1 MLFAIS
7 NERSWSLL
15 SSGGLLKL
23 GIHKSAWVSLC
34 FTLPGTDLD
43 ILDILD
49 DFGVHQS
56 VQVKHPWC
64 LARLAGLAG
73 ALRSLRD
80 EDSKPKFGNLQ
91 PFLATVP
98 ATRLRQSGEKSG
110 GRCSVGKC
118 RRLKMDL
125 SEILS
130 QMLHGAGIFTI
141 ICPNKITQM

>member
-34 FTLPGTDLD
+34 FTMLGTDLD

-64 LARLAGLAG
+64 LATSLASRGPLGPWGMRIQSPSSGTCSPSSPRSPQLGFVRVVRKVVGDVQWENVAG
-73 ALRSLRD
+73 WKLI
-80 EDSKPKFGNLQ
+80 
-91 PFLATVP
+91 FLF
-98 ATRLRQSGEKSG
+98 
-110 GRCSVGKC
+110 
-118 RRLKMDL
+118 
-125 SEILS
+125 LS
-130 QMLHGAGIFTI
+130 QMLHVWNIYQHLPHKWPK
-141 ICPNKITQM
+141 CR